1 MDKAE
6 HPVRRANRV
15 ESSRV
20 LGRCSWT
27 SAPSVDRDTIDLSTT
42 RYTAYDW
49 HARSVTT
56 CMYASSWTSFF
67 PPFFLLSLLSPPP
80 LLLLLLLLPSSHAV
94 ILVSE
99 FLPRGADKK
108 SDRKGASKGCDKAWG
123 RGQIGRDTRR
133 REGAQCLE
141 CRVKSM
147 EKINTDTT
155 FVALDKTF
163 LKQGDRCDENATT
176 AEGRLPDSF
185 KLTSQLECWLAFV
198 RGRSVSIDQQ
208 ARICLYFRFFL
219 DFLFF
224 PDISMKRVW
233 IDWKFI
239 SYMYIY
245 ITWSVNNL
253 PLILEKVS

>member
-1 MDKAE
+1 MHEALPLACTLLRE
-6 HPVRRANRV
+6 PLFSPLSF
-15 ESSRV
+15 SS
-20 LGRCSWT
+20 
-27 SAPSVDRDTIDLSTT
+27 
-42 RYTAYDW
+42 
-49 HARSVTT
+49 
-56 CMYASSWTSFF
+56 
-67 PPFFLLSLLSPPP
+67 
-80 LLLLLLLLPSSHAV
+80 LLLLLLLSSSSSPPSPSPSP
-94 ILVSE
+94 LEPRCNSRKRVSSSW
-99 FLPRGADKK
+99 RW
-108 SDRKGASKGCDKAWG
+108 KGASKGCDKAWG

-208 ARICLYFRFFL
+208 PRICLYFRFFL

-245 ITWSVNNL
+245 IYNV
-253 PLILEKVS
+253 IC

>member
-1 MDKAE
+1 MHEALPLACTLLRE
-6 HPVRRANRV
+6 PLFSPFLSPL
-15 ESSRV
+15 SSF
-20 LGRCSWT
+20 
-27 SAPSVDRDTIDLSTT
+27 
-42 RYTAYDW
+42 
-49 HARSVTT
+49 
-56 CMYASSWTSFF
+56 SFSF
-67 PPFFLLSLLSPPP
+67 PPPP

-108 SDRKGASKGCDKAWG
+108 SDRKGASKGCDKAWD

-185 KLTSQLECWLAFV
+185 KLTSQLEC
-198 RGRSVSIDQQ
+198 
-208 ARICLYFRFFL
+208 
-219 DFLFF
+219 
-224 PDISMKRVW
+224 
-233 IDWKFI
+233 
-239 SYMYIY
+239 
-245 ITWSVNNL
+245 
-253 PLILEKVS
+253 